1 MAFQYD
7 IKYFAVCNLISKNY
21 YQFNII
27 CIFVCIRINH
37 FIIYLKVNQKP
48 MSCTFA
54 VVSVGSFFS
63 ILIFFLII
71 DVYMLSLA
79 CFSLS
84 RGTSLVAQ
92 TVKNMP
98 AVRETWIHPWV
109 GKIPWR
115 RQWLCTPVFLPGEC
129 YGQRRC
135 FTNIFG
141 SLSHFLFH
149 FVYLIHL
156 YRNFYVTNALIIL
169 SPEF

>member
-1 MAFQYD
+1 MY
-7 IKYFAVCNLISKNY
+7 KNKPLY
-21 YQFNII
+21 HIFESQPKAYVLYLCCCFSWII
-27 CIFVCIRINH
+27 
-37 FIIYLKVNQKP
+37 
-48 MSCTFA
+48 
-54 VVSVGSFFS
+54 FFHTDF
-63 ILIFFLII
+63 FFLII

-149 FVYLIHL
+149 FVYLICL
-156 YRNFYVTNALIIL
+156 CTNIYVTNASIIL
-169 SPEF
+169 SSEF

>member
-1 MAFQYD
+1 MY
-7 IKYFAVCNLISKNY
+7 KNKPLY
-21 YQFNII
+21 H
-27 CIFVCIRINH
+27 IFESQPKAYVL
-37 FIIYLKVNQKP
+37 YL
-48 MSCTFA
+48 CCC
-54 VVSVGSFFS
+54 FS
-63 ILIFFLII
+63 WIFFFFHTDFFKII
-71 DVYMLSLA
+71 DMYMLSLA

-84 RGTSLVAQ
+84 HGTSLVAQ
-92 TVKNMP
+92 TVKNLP
-98 AVRETWIHPWV
+98 AVWETWIPPWV